1 MCLLQVFSLNLITFH
16 LSFCDSIAVLF
27 TTEFSDSLSDSG
39 LFAGFN
45 LSDIEQQGVDY
56 ES

>member
-39 LFAGFN
+39 RYAGFS
-45 LSDIEQQGVDY
+45 LGDIEQQEVDY
-56 ES
+56 G